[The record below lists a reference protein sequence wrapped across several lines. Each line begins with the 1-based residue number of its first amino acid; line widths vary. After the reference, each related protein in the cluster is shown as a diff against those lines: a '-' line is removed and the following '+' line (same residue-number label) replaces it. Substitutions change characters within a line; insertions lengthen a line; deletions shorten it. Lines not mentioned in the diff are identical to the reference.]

1 VPGGRIF
8 DAPRYAWRGLSL
20 DLSRTFFTLD
30 EVRRAVDLLALY
42 KVNVRYLHLTDD
54 QSWRLPVGR
63 PAESRLAD
71 DAFYS
76 AEDPLTLAA
85 MRTTA
90 SSPSSPRSTHPGTRW
105 RWCSCIRN

>member
-1 VPGGRIF
+1 MLGDPRAGRP
-8 DAPRYAWRGLSL
+8 DLRCAEVRVARSAL
-20 DLSRTFFTLD
+20 DLACTFFTLD
-30 EVRRAVDLLALY
+30 EVRRVVDLLALY

-76 AEDPLTLAA
+76 AEDLLTLAA
-85 MRTTA
+85 
-90 SSPSSPRSTHPGTRW
+90 
-105 RWCSCIRN
+105 

>member
-1 VPGGRIF
+1 MRRSWVGLPRCLEILVPGGRIF
-8 DAPRYAWRGLSL
+8 DAPRYAWHGPSL
-20 DLSRTFFTLD
+20 DLARTFFTLD

-54 QSWRLPVGR
+54 QSWRLSFGR

-76 AEDPLTLAA
+76 AEDLLTLAA
-85 MRTTA
+85 
-90 SSPSSPRSTHPGTRW
+90 
-105 RWCSCIRN
+105 